1 MFLIIAGGQVCARH
15 VCDKGDTENSLG
27 IKQQLSPSS
36 ACHKWGN
43 PQSSREGQSPI
54 DGVNSYLTKAL
65 RQFKMCITHAWTGI
79 MSYLLKM
86 KYWSNAFK
94 FCLCMLLHACDWLVQ
109 CVMVVAEAGPCGDG
123 GSNSGQGIP
132 GGPDCLSDAVSPRP
146 RRPQQRQV
154 LADIHQR
161 PATAL

>member
-1 MFLIIAGGQVCARH
+1 MNRYHVMLTEDEVLTNEDEVLIKSFSI
-15 VCDKGDTENSLG
+15 
-27 IKQQLSPSS
+27 
-36 ACHKWGN
+36 
-43 PQSSREGQSPI
+43 
-54 DGVNSYLTKAL
+54 
-65 RQFKMCITHAWTGI
+65 
-79 MSYLLKM
+79 
-86 KYWSNAFK
+86 
-94 FCLCMLLHACDWLVQ
+94 LCMLLHACDGLLH
-109 CVMVVAEAGPCGDG
+109 CVTVVAEAGPCGDG